1 MSKQMIISVMS
12 KDRPG
17 IIAEITGAI
26 YALKGDLADLNQSIL
41 SGYLTMILIASF
53 EEDITREDV
62 LAEISHIQS
71 GEKFDVLI
79 KEMNTPIEIAHIPP
93 PTDTYILTA
102 QGKNRSGLVHS
113 ISQFCYSHGIN
124 ILDLATTLSEDQY
137 TMVLQLDMRN
147 IASMDTVAADLEIFS
162 RDSGLKLVLQH
173 NDIFRVTNEITLH

>member
-71 GEKFDVLI
+71 GE
-79 KEMNTPIEIAHIPP
+79 N
-93 PTDTYILTA
+93 
-102 QGKNRSGLVHS
+102 
-113 ISQFCYSHGIN
+113 
-124 ILDLATTLSEDQY
+124 
-137 TMVLQLDMRN
+137 
-147 IASMDTVAADLEIFS
+147 SMC
-162 RDSGLKLVLQH
+162 
-173 NDIFRVTNEITLH
+173 

>member
-1 MSKQMIISVMS
+1 MNKQMIISVMA

-41 SGYLTMILIASF
+41 CGYLTMILIASF
-53 EEDITREDV
+53 EEEVTREDV

-71 GEKFDVLI
+71 GERFDVLI
-79 KEMNTPIEIAHIPP
+79 KEMDIPIEIAHTPLP
-93 PTDTYILTA
+93 SDTYILTA

-124 ILDLATTLSEDQY
+124 ILDLATTLNDDQY
-137 TMVLQLDMRN
+137 TMVLQLDMRK
-147 IASMDTVAADLEIFS
+147 ISSIETVTADLEIFS
-162 RDSGLKLVLQH
+162 RDSGLRLVIQH

>member
-1 MSKQMIISVMS
+1 MNKQMIISVMA

-41 SGYLTMILIASF
+41 CGYLTMILIASF
-53 EEDITREDV
+53 EEEVTREDV

-71 GEKFDVLI
+71 GERFDVLI
-79 KEMNTPIEIAHIPP
+79 KEMDIPIEIAHTPP

-124 ILDLATTLSEDQY
+124 ILDLATTLSDDQY
-137 TMVLQLDMRN
+137 TMVLQLDMRK
-147 IASMDTVAADLEIFS
+147 ISSIEAVAADLEVFS
-162 RDSGLKLVLQH
+162 RDSGLRLVIQH
-173 NDIFRVTNEITLH
+173 NDIFRVTNEIALH